1 MIQKRSTSVAILV
14 VTLAILA
21 VGVFGFSS
29 LRADQPVLVVFQV
42 PKNYSGWL
50 VVSWNC
56 ENGQRLADSIVNG
69 RRYEP
74 VFADDGTLC
83 LVDDMPDS
91 GYTVVGYRYVS
102 GLNDGNDGDGVHLVA
117 SAFLRAGPTSVRPD
131 APGTTTIV
139 PAIGGSTDQR
149 YDIAWVEVRSV
160 PNADDAAETFPKE
173 ELRLGDRCDLDRFMR
188 ERFAEP
194 PTATTCGPIPIRQ
207 AEGISGQAT
216 DPLRVGRN
224 PADVE

>member
-1 MIQKRSTSVAILV
+1 MVQRRSGLVATAVVLTLV
-14 VTLAILA
+14 IIVAA
-21 VGVFGFSS
+21 AFGFSS
-29 LRADQPVLVVFQV
+29 LRGAQPVLVVFQV
-42 PKNYSGWL
+42 AKNYSGWL

-83 LVDDMPDS
+83 LVDDLPAS
-91 GYTVVGYRYVS
+91 GYTVVGYRYAS
-102 GLNDGNDGDGVHLVA
+102 RLSDGNADDGVHLVA
-117 SAFLRAGPTSVRPD
+117 SPFLWAGPTSVSPD
-131 APGTTTIV
+131 APGTTTID
-139 PAIGGSTDQR
+139 PPIGGSTDHR

-173 ELRLGDRCDLDRFMR
+173 GLQLGDRCDLDRFMR

-207 AEGISGQAT
+207 VEG
-216 DPLRVGRN
+216 V
-224 PADVE
+224 

>member
-1 MIQKRSTSVAILV
+1 MNQKRSTSVAILV

-29 LRADQPVLVVFQV
+29 IRGDQPVLVVFQV

-56 ENGQRLADSIVNG
+56 ENGQRLADSLVNG
-69 RRYEP
+69 RRYDPE
-74 VFADDGTLC
+74 FADDGTLC
-83 LVDDMPDS
+83 LVDDVPAS
-91 GYTVVGYRYVS
+91 GYTVIGYRYVS
-102 GLNDGNDGDGVHLVA
+102 GLNDGTAGDGVHLV
-117 SAFLRAGPTSVRPD
+117 SSPFLRAEPTSVRPD
-131 APGTTTIV
+131 APGTTTID
-139 PAIGGSTDQR
+139 PAIGATSDHR

-173 ELRLGDRCDLDRFMR
+173 ELRLGDRCDLDRFMG

-207 AEGISGQAT
+207 VEG
-216 DPLRVGRN
+216 V
-224 PADVE
+224 